1 MANLVL
7 AALRSESPLARVQL
21 GDYVRHLDITV
32 SSRRGFDYLVATFQ
46 IMRLCPNMRH
56 ITGRWNCEL
65 PKEYLSAISKLYGG
79 SLKGL
84 NWINEVSPD
93 TVPFFG
99 TFSSLR
105 TLDLRDISGQVERFE
120 ASSPA
125 SRPCLPRVN
134 TLVLS
139 SSFSPFFASLFSFP
153 SLENITV
160 EAPPP
165 SPLFNERLSKMLA
178 VHGHTIITVDILPP
192 QIHGDYDDRGC
203 DLVDPSLFLNPATC
217 PNLHSLTFP
226 QASKQPFVHSH
237 PNIRRI
243 GIRAIKSD
251 YLYPN
256 KSSSTKDHLMAINRD
271 LYPNLEVV
279 RTVGFLVDSCGDSLI
294 KDIFIW
300 WAERF
305 EGQGIDFQDG
315 EGVIWLYNEAE
326 AEPDPLPDEQPIAPS
341 LAPISSS

>member
-32 SSRRGFDYLVATFQ
+32 SSRGGFDYLVATFQ

-65 PKEYLSAISKLYGG
+65 PKEYLSAISKLYG
-79 SLKGL
+79 
-84 NWINEVSPD
+84 
-93 TVPFFG
+93 
-99 TFSSLR
+99 
-105 TLDLRDISGQVERFE
+105 DLRGISGQVEHFE

-134 TLVLS
+134 TLLLS
-139 SSFSPFFASLFSFP
+139 SSFSPFFASFFSFP
-153 SLENITV
+153 SLENITI
-160 EAPPP
+160 ETPPP

-178 VHGHTIITVDILPP
+178 VHGHTIVAVDILPP
-192 QIHGDYDDRGC
+192 QIHGEYDDRGC
-203 DLVDPSLFLNPATC
+203 DLVDPSLFLNPTTC

-271 LYPNLEVV
+271 LYPSLEVV

-326 AEPDPLPDEQPIAPS
+326 PDPLPDEQPIAPS